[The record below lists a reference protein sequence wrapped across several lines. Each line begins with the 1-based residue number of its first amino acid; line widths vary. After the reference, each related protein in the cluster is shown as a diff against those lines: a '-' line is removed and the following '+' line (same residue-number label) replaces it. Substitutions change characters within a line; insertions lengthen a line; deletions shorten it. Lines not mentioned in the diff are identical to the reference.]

1 MKQGIRS
8 ASEAMAILPTGDI
21 AGCAASLE
29 WDSVL
34 SFSDA
39 GFDISSFRLVI
50 GAPVSSSSSSYS
62 LVEDGI
68 YQYFLRISR

>member
-1 MKQGIRS
+1 
-8 ASEAMAILPTGDI
+8 MAILPTGGI

-34 SFSDA
+34 LFSDA

-50 GAPVSSSSSSYS
+50 GAPVVVIV
-62 LVEDGI
+62 L
-68 YQYFLRISR
+68 